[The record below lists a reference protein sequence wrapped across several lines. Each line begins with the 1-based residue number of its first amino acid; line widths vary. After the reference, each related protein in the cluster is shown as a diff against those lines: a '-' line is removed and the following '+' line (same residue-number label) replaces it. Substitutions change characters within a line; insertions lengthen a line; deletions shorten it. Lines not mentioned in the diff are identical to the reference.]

1 MLTLECFLLLGSF
14 VVLVRATKK
23 YADNVLKG
31 LATGVSV
38 VFATALSTIL
48 FRTPVTMQ
56 FSMGALL
63 ILVSVYLFSNPLPSV
78 AARSKP
84 KQETEMKSLLPK

>member
-1 MLTLECFLLLGSF
+1 LDTQ
-14 VVLVRATKK
+14 

-48 FRTPVTMQ
+48 FHTPLTPQ
-56 FSMGALL
+56 FSLGAFL
-63 ILVSVYLFSNPLPSV
+63 ILISVYVFSNPINFPSLS
-78 AARSKP
+78 RSKS

>member
-1 MLTLECFLLLGSF
+1 LFEQLT
-14 VVLVRATKK
+14 VRDVWYSQ

-48 FRTPVTMQ
+48 FHTPLTPQ
-56 FSMGALL
+56 FSLGALL
-63 ILVSVYLFSNPLPSV
+63 ILISVYVFSNPIYF
-78 AARSKP
+78 ATRSKS